1 MDTMKLTRRQN
12 ESKQGDTMKVN
23 KGDTMKVDKGLELK
37 SSRLHFT
44 D

>member
-23 KGDTMKVDKGLELK
+23 KGDTMKVDKGVLK